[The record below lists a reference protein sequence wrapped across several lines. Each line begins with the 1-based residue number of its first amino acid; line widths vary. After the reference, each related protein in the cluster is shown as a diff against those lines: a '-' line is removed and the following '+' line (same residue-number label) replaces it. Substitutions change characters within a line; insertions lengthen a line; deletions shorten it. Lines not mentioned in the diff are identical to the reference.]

1 MTARPGA
8 AGLRVLAIDPGAKP
22 GLAATDGRGGLFL
35 SHEPGDVPTAGW
47 DEVVHEAQHSA
58 ASLYRHGR
66 RVPIRRSSQASLSFT
81 AGRLYERFPAT
92 RRYRILPDD
101 WRALLWPGARRLPK
115 KVVLA
120 RLEAQYGDLVVG
132 VPAKNRDDVLEALG
146 ILRAWETLAETPKA
160 KERWRVD

>member
-1 MTARPGA
+1 VEGAGVTAA
-8 AGLRVLAIDPGAKP
+8 LRILAIDPGAKP
-22 GLAATDGRGGLFL
+22 GLAATDGRGGLAY
-35 SHEPGDVPTAGW
+35 SHQPDALPASGW

-58 ASLYRHGR
+58 ASLYRNGR
-66 RVPIRRSSQASLSFT
+66 KVRIRRSSQATLSFT
-81 AGRLYERFPAT
+81 AGRLFERFRGA

-120 RLEAQYGDLVVG
+120 RLESQYGDLVVD
-132 VPAKNRDDVLEALG
+132 VPRTNRDDVMEALG
-146 ILRAWETLAETPKA
+146 ILRAWETLAEAPEE